1 MVDGTSIDLVL
12 CAVVRKGNMKGTILF
27 WNNYVL
33 DCHVCTRMVSLFYA
47 QLYARETSK
56 GLPF

>member
-27 WNNYVL
+27 GIIM
-33 DCHVCTRMVSLFYA
+33 C
-47 QLYARETSK
+47 
-56 GLPF
+56 